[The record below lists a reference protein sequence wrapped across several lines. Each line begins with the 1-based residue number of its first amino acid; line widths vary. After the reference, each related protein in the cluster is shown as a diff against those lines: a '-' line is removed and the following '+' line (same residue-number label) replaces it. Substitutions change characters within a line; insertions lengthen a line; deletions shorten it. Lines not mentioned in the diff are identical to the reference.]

1 MIPSNP
7 MVDETVA
14 AAREGDRAA
23 FDRLCRPA
31 LARLRAVVRRMV
43 GDPTETDD
51 LVQEALTRAWAS
63 IGRFDGRSEVSTWLC
78 RIGINAAID
87 HLRGQQRWRARA
99 QIAYANECA
108 TSMEL
113 GQEVGE
119 VVMSPAFRYDARE
132 HIAFCFTC
140 VGRSLDPDLQAALLL
155 REVEGLSNLEAA
167 RSLDITESVLRHRLA
182 EARATME
189 REFEGLCALVN
200 KRGVCYQCSGLRE
213 AVPDA
218 DRQGEPAPALTSF
231 DARVAFVRAADVDVG
246 SSQPLHDLFWRRIRA
261 QERDGR
267 GSVEVGEDCAPSA
280 SDAE

>member
-1 MIPSNP
+1 MIPSKT

-14 AAREGDRAA
+14 AARDGDRAA

-51 LVQEALTRAWAS
+51 LVQEALTRAWSS

-87 HLRGQQRWRARA
+87 HLRAQQRWRVRA

-113 GQEVGE
+113 GMEVGE

-167 RSLDITESVLRHRLA
+167 RSLDITESVLRHRLT

-189 REFEGLCALVN
+189 REFDGLCALVN

-218 DRQGEPAPALTSF
+218 ERQGQPAPQLPSF
-231 DARVAFVRAADVDVG
+231 EARLECVRAADVDVG
-246 SSQPLHDLFWRRIRA
+246 SSQPLHDLFWRRLRD

-267 GSVEVGEDCAPSA
+267 GSIEVGEDCAPSP
-280 SDAE
+280 SDAD